1 MSPEPVALH
10 DAPVRYIAT
19 GADVDSK
26 LRAEAEPFTPPN
38 LVQSTSASFMS
49 VISTINAAE
58 GTLVLLPSSCILRS
72 PPRKILPADLSLLQY
87 NPVHWSPTMMMR
99 TQRLLAAALGKERY
113 PEWLLNDEGD
123 VDGTK
128 NKSQTLRTGMYI

>member
-1 MSPEPVALH
+1 
-10 DAPVRYIAT
+10 
-19 GADVDSK
+19 
-26 LRAEAEPFTPPN
+26 
-38 LVQSTSASFMS
+38 
-49 VISTINAAE
+49 
-58 GTLVLLPSSCILRS
+58 
-72 PPRKILPADLSLLQY
+72 
-87 NPVHWSPTMMMR
+87 MMMR